1 MQLLFYDEKTVKQ
14 ILSLSDE
21 QFLRFVNEYNLE
33 NKKNYL
39 TVKETLSSLEF
50 WQESNIKEIQ

>member
-1 MQLLFYDEKTVKQ
+1 MQLLFYDEKTIEQ

-21 QFLRFVNEYNLE
+21 QFLRFVNEYNLD

-39 TVKETLSSLEF
+39 TVKETLISLEF
-50 WQESNIKEIQ
+50 WQESNIKERQ